1 MINYADFKSKML
13 RLCDK
18 NVQVHPCLDE
28 LIYFYNKYETTYRL
42 INSRTMAQSMS
53 YFASFSTKRRLL
65 YREELAE
72 TGVELTPH
80 QVDYYINMI
89 TIILKEKYD
98 IDT

>member
-1 MINYADFKSKML
+1 
-13 RLCDK
+13 
-18 NVQVHPCLDE
+18 
-28 LIYFYNKYETTYRL
+28 
-42 INSRTMAQSMS
+42 MAQSMS

-65 YREELAE
+65 YRKELAE
-72 TGVELTPH
+72 TGIELTPC

>member
-1 MINYADFKSKML
+1 
-13 RLCDK
+13 
-18 NVQVHPCLDE
+18 
-28 LIYFYNKYETTYRL
+28 
-42 INSRTMAQSMS
+42 MAQSMS

-72 TGVELTPH
+72 TGVELTPR

-89 TIILKEKYD
+89 TIILRDKYN